1 MTSAQAAAGRLVV
14 CPTPIGNLGDVTL
27 RAIDTLREADLIACE
42 DTRHTRP
49 LLERHAIATPLM
61 SFHEHNEA
69 PRSQELIARIRSG
82 ALIAL
87 VSDAGTPLVS
97 DPGFQLIH
105 LCLEASLP
113 VEVLP
118 GPTAV
123 ITALVASG
131 LPSASFGFAGFLP
144 RSPRPCE
151 ALLAGNPETLIAF
164 ESPRRLAR
172 TLALLASLDP
182 DRPLAVCRELTKVHE
197 EVRRGS
203 AGELAAHYRPGGPGE
218 SSLRGE
224 IVLVI
229 GPAPPRPADDGQ
241 ALEALGELIAA
252 GAKPRAAAGVVA
264 RLTGT
269 RPNDLYRRLAGS
281 RPGPDGRVDPG

>member
-1 MTSAQAAAGRLVV
+1 MTSAQAAPGRLVV

-27 RAIDTLREADLIACE
+27 RVIDTLREADLVACE

-49 LLERHAIATPLM
+49 LLERHAIATPLI
-61 SFHEHNEA
+61 SFHEHNEV
-69 PRSQELIARIRSG
+69 PRSEDLIARIAAG
-82 ALIAL
+82 DLIAL

-97 DPGFQLIH
+97 DPGFQLIRR
-105 LCLEASLP
+105 CLDASLP

-131 LPSASFGFAGFLP
+131 LPASSFSFAGFLP

-151 ALLAGNPETLIAF
+151 ALLAANEETLIAF

-172 TLALLASLDP
+172 TLALLAALDP

-203 AGELAAHYRPGGPGE
+203 ARELAAHYRPAGGGE

-224 IVLVI
+224 VVLVI
-229 GPAPPRPADDGQ
+229 GPAPHRPADDGQ
-241 ALEALGELIAA
+241 ALEALGELVAA
-252 GAKPRAAAGVVA
+252 GAKPRVAAGVVA

-269 RPNDLYRRLAGS
+269 RPNDLYRRLTGSPPAPAG
-281 RPGPDGRVDPG
+281 RGDPG